1 MNDSTATDSPEEL
14 APDPQRE
21 TQDNQWILPAL
32 RTARYAHRSLIS
44 LLEISHPGK
53 LVLFVVCLALAYLG
67 ASLIP
72 ESAGLEP
79 AARRALFIL
88 LFAAGLWVSDAV
100 PAFAVGILIIG
111 LQIALL
117 GRPGG
122 VFATSDK
129 DWEQFVTVLGHPLV
143 WLFFGGFVLAAG
155 MSRARLDQKIAS
167 TILPKFGED
176 PRSILKGLMLI
187 AFLLSMFMSNTATT
201 AMLVAMM
208 TPLIASR
215 PDGDRIVIGLLLGI
229 STAANL
235 GGMASL
241 IGTPPNAVAVGNLA
255 ELQDGPEINFLQW
268 MMVGFPPAVT
278 LVLIAYFYIQR
289 KYLWTSRKPLSFNLE
304 EALTAQVEDSSQ
316 DEIAVWQQSIVVLT
330 VVLTVGLWMTGQWHG
345 LPTSVVS
352 FIPIVMLTISG
363 VLKEK
368 HMRRLPY
375 DVLFLLAGGL
385 ALGQT
390 MSMTGLSSWIVYQL
404 PTENVS
410 ATALV
415 LVFGY
420 ATVLLSNFMSN
431 TAASNVVIPLGI
443 VMATGFEAAVAIPI
457 AFAASAAMCLPVA
470 TPPNAMVYGTGRVS
484 TKDFL
489 ILGLIFGTITPLLS
503 WGWTLLVLEKIL
515 K

>member
-1 MNDSTATDSPEEL
+1 MNDSKPSDSAENNTR
-14 APDPQRE
+14 DPQRE
-21 TQDNQWILPAL
+21 TQEYQWRLPAL

-53 LVLFVVCLALAYLG
+53 LILFLLCLVGAYFG
-67 ASLIP
+67 AIAVP
-72 ESAGLEP
+72 ESTGLDP

-155 MSRARLDQKIAS
+155 MSRAQLDQRIAS
-167 TILPKFGED
+167 TLLPKFGDD
-176 PRSILKGLMLI
+176 PKSLLKGLMLI

-208 TPLIASR
+208 SPLVATR
-215 PDGDRIVIGLLLGI
+215 PENDRLTIGLLLGI

-255 ELQDGPEINFLQW
+255 ELPDGPEITFLQW
-268 MMVGFPPAVT
+268 MLLGFPLAASL
-278 LVLIAYFYIQR
+278 LVIAYVYLQR
-289 KYLWTSRKPLSFNLE
+289 RYLTFGDHPIEFSLAEVLQTDHPDTKKP
-304 EALTAQVEDSSQ
+304 
-316 DEIAVWQQSIVVLT
+316 EIVVWQQIVVVLT
-330 VVLTVGLWMTGQWHG
+330 VILTVGLWMTGQWHG

-352 FIPIVMLTISG
+352 FIPIVILTISG
-363 VLKEK
+363 VLKEQ
-368 HMRRLPY
+368 HIRGLPY

-390 MSMTGLSSWIVYQL
+390 MSMTGLSNWIVGQI
-404 PTENVS
+404 PTDNVS
-410 ATALV
+410 ASALV
-415 LVFGY
+415 LIFGY
-420 ATVLLSNFMSN
+420 VTVLLSNFMSN

-443 VMATGFEAAVAIPI
+443 VMATGFEASVAVPI

-470 TPPNAMVYGTGRVS
+470 TPPNAMVYGTGRVT

-489 ILGLIFGTITPLLS
+489 VLGVIFGTITPLLS
-503 WGWTLLVLEKIL
+503 WLWTSLILDVVL
-515 K
+515 

>member
-1 MNDSTATDSPEEL
+1 MNDSNQPDSR
-14 APDPQRE
+14 AKSTRDPQRE

-53 LVLFVVCLALAYLG
+53 LILFLICLAGAWFG
-67 ASLIP
+67 ASWVP

-88 LFAAGLWVSDAV
+88 LFAASLWVSDAV

-155 MSRARLDQKIAS
+155 MSRARLDQKMAS
-167 TILPKFGED
+167 TLLPKFGDE
-176 PRSILKGLMLI
+176 PKSLLKGLMLI

-208 TPLIASR
+208 GPLVATR
-215 PDGDRIVIGLLLGI
+215 PENDRLTIGLVLGI

-255 ELQDGPEINFLQW
+255 ELPDGPEITFLQW
-268 MMVGFPPAVT
+268 MLLGFPLAT
-278 LVLIAYFYIQR
+278 SLLVIAYFYLQR
-289 KYLWTSRKPLSFNLE
+289 RYLTFGDRPMEFSLADVLQTHDPD
-304 EALTAQVEDSSQ
+304 AQKS
-316 DEIAVWQQSIVVLT
+316 EIVAWQQIVVVLT

-352 FIPIVMLTISG
+352 FIPIVLLTISG

-390 MSMTGLSSWIVYQL
+390 MSMTGLSSWIVQQI
-404 PTENVS
+404 PTDNVS

-415 LVFGY
+415 LIFGY

-443 VMATGFEAAVAIPI
+443 VMATGFEASVAIPI

-470 TPPNAMVYGTGRVS
+470 TPPNAMVYGTGRVT

-489 ILGLIFGTITPLLS
+489 LLGLIFGTITPLLS
-503 WGWTLLVLEKIL
+503 WLWTSLVLDAVL
-515 K
+515 